1 MRGTKRQ
8 LSILLPALRAQMG
21 DWIYYVSSMRMADI
35 AARVS
40 YAEEIHKSNKLN
52 ELLQRQISD
61 RKKYIVKYLETQDQ
75 RFFNSIIVGV
85 YKGRP
90 EWFELAVGSNQNF
103 NADELPDY
111 TKGVIGFLKLS
122 GQERL
127 FAIDGQHRVAAIR
140 DAVRKDEKFE
150 DEQVPAIF
158 VSAKMDDAGKKRTRR
173 LFSTLNRYA
182 KQVKQS
188 YIYALDEDDT
198 VAIALRK
205 LIDEHT
211 FFQKGHVYIES
222 KNLGKNDFENF
233 TSLEALYDAMDVF
246 MRDMKPSEW
255 RRFKS
260 IYPGDKEV
268 DRYYQKAASFWDD
281 LVQALPPLL
290 EIKAATDETRILKKY
305 RGTHGGHVIFRP
317 VGLFIIINAIRF
329 AMDCGLNLK
338 QVLKR
343 MELLSLDI
351 NDEPWSKLLW
361 DKTRKRMF
369 PNIAKDRQVVAAKL
383 VVYMIGGDINKI
395 GLTEESL
402 RKQFMTVLS
411 WDEDKNGP
419 LELPRKVVSDQTT

>member
-1 MRGTKRQ
+1 MKKIKGPG
-8 LSILLPALRAQMG
+8 SILLPALRAQMG
-21 DWIYYVSSMRMADI
+21 DWIYYVSSMRMTDI
-35 AARVS
+35 AVRVS
-40 YAEEIHKSNKLN
+40 YAEEIHKSKKLN

-61 RKKYIVKYLETQDQ
+61 RKKYIVNYLETQDQ

-90 EWFELAVGSNQNF
+90 EWFELAVGSNENF
-103 NADELPDY
+103 NADELPDD

-122 GQERL
+122 GHERL

-140 DAVRKDEKFE
+140 DVIKKVNKIEG
-150 DEQVPAIF
+150 EQVPTIF

-173 LFSTLNRYA
+173 LFSTLNRYS

-211 FFQKGHVYIES
+211 FFLKGHVYIES
-222 KNLGKNDFENF
+222 KNLGPNDFENF
-233 TSLEALYDAMDVF
+233 TSLEALYDSMDVF
-246 MRDMKPSEW
+246 LRDMKPADW
-255 RRFKS
+255 KKFKS

-268 DRYYQKAASFWDD
+268 DKYYQKAASFWDD
-281 LVQALPPLL
+281 LVKALPPLL
-290 EIKAATDETRILKKY
+290 EIKTATNETRIVKKY
-305 RGTHGGHVIFRP
+305 RGTHGGYVIFRP
-317 VGLFIIINAIRF
+317 VGLFIIVSAIRF
-329 AMDCGLNLK
+329 AIDCGLNLK

-351 NDEPWSKLLW
+351 NDEPWSTLLW

-369 PNIAKDRQVVAAKL
+369 PTIAKDRQVVAAKL
-383 VVYMIGGDINKI
+383 VAYMIDGDINKV

-402 RKQFMTVLS
+402 RKQFMKVLS

-419 LELPRKVVSDQTT
+419 LELPIKVI

>member
-1 MRGTKRQ
+1 
-8 LSILLPALRAQMG
+8 MG
-21 DWIYYVSSMRMADI
+21 DWVYYVSSMHMADI
-35 AARVS
+35 ATRIS
-40 YAEEIHKSNKLN
+40 YVEEIHKSEKLN

-61 RKKYIVKYLETQDQ
+61 RKKYIVKYLETQGQ

-85 YKGRP
+85 YKGKP
-90 EWFELAVGSNQNF
+90 EWYELAIGNNQNF
-103 NADELPDY
+103 NSDELPDY

-122 GQERL
+122 GGERL

-140 DAVRKDEKFE
+140 EAIRKDKKFG
-150 DEQVPAIF
+150 DEQVPTIF
-158 VSAKMDDAGKKRTRR
+158 VSARMDEAGKKRTRR

-205 LIDEHT
+205 LIEEHA
-211 FFQKGHVYIES
+211 FFLRGHVHIES

-233 TSLEALYDAMDVF
+233 TSLESLYDAMDVLI
-246 MRDMKPSEW
+246 RDMKPAEW
-255 RRFKS
+255 KKFKS

-268 DRYYQKAASFWDD
+268 DKYYKKVASFWDA
-281 LVQALPPLL
+281 LVQAFPPLI
-290 EIKAATDETRILKKY
+290 EIKAATNETRVLRKY

-317 VGLFIIINAIRF
+317 VGLFIIVSAIRF

-343 MELLSLDI
+343 MELLPLYL
-351 NDEPWSKLLW
+351 NDEPWSTLLW

-383 VVYMIGGDINKI
+383 VVYMINGDITKI

-402 RKQFMTVLS
+402 RKQFMKVLS

-419 LELPRKVVSDQTT
+419 LGLPNKVMQRSNN